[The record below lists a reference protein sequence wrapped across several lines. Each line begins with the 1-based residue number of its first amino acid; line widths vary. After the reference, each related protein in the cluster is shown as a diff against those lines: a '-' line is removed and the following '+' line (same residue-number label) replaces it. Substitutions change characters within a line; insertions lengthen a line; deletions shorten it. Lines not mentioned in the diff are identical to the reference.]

1 MNQDN
6 EEAMNTSQQE
16 EAIETVENDA
26 LSGMP
31 SPEEIPDESD
41 KTEEDS
47 IEEDLSSTD
56 DYWGSKYSLYD
67 YFKNHTTILIA
78 VISGFVAFCTFCAYV
93 SDYTIKT
100 NFLQQFNL
108 SKTLYQPNEKSIL
121 ISFALSCVPL
131 IIYSVLFFLY
141 FYVFTTHFSNMQL
154 ARYTSIQIADL
165 KRRYKGNSKASKTLK
180 RLVRE
185 GENGIKG
192 YHHKGILA
200 PKEYV
205 DAVHK
210 ASNTLIELAENESQI
225 KELEKDRNKNY
236 WRFRWFFI
244 KTSGFKEL
252 ILPTLLCWLYI
263 FLDNNVSALKN
274 YINLYVFST
283 VIVLAFIIL
292 AIIGASFVS
301 NAKMSRK
308 DVLSDE
314 KGELYEELHNQDMR
328 VSIFRQLLRK
338 GIKQFFPN
346 AVIVLVVFEVLF
358 ATFTMAFLPNGIMAF
373 ANAHSSSINPSSS
386 SYRVNVVSFE
396 DSIYAIVHQN
406 GTQFYLEE
414 ATITE
419 DNTLIINKNKI
430 LFLNASELQAETMS
444 FSGVIIQEEAPMP
457 DINSLD

>member
-1 MNQDN
+1 MKQDN
-6 EEAMNTSQQE
+6 EEELKTAQQE
-16 EAIETVENDA
+16 DTKGTMEKEVSNGTI
-26 LSGMP
+26 
-31 SPEEIPDESD
+31 SPEKTPDGSD
-41 KTEEDS
+41 VNDEDA
-47 IEEDLSSTD
+47 IKEDTFSTD

-67 YFKNHTTILIA
+67 YFKNHTTLLIA

-100 NFLQQFNL
+100 NSLQQFNL

-141 FYVFTTHFSNMQL
+141 FYVFTTYFSNMQL
-154 ARYTSIQIADL
+154 ARYTNIQIADL
-165 KRRYKGNSKASKTLK
+165 KRRYNRSNKRFRRLK
-180 RLVRE
+180 RFVHK
-185 GENGIKG
+185 GEDGIKE
-192 YHHKGILA
+192 YHKKGVLT

-205 DAVHK
+205 DAVHEVSGYLK
-210 ASNTLIELAENESQI
+210 DISERDLQI
-225 KELEKDRNKNY
+225 KELDNDRKKNL
-236 WRFRWFFI
+236 WEFRRLFF
-244 KTSGFKEL
+244 KSSGFIEL
-252 ILPTLLCWLYI
+252 LFPTLICWLYI
-263 FLDNNVSALKN
+263 FLDNNVSDLKK
-274 YINLYVFST
+274 YINIYVFST
-283 VIVLAFIIL
+283 VIVLIFIVL
-292 AIIGASFVS
+292 AIVGALFVS

-396 DSIYAIVHQN
+396 NSIYAIVHQN

-419 DNTLIINKNKI
+419 DNTLIIHTNKI
-430 LFLNASELQAETMS
+430 LFLNSSELQAETMN
-444 FSGVIIQEEAPMP
+444 FNGVIIQEEAPMP